1 MWPVTPSLFSGSTSI
16 PVRECTENGKPGYQ
30 YGDSGACYTYPRGDE
45 AARRKAKQRAHIQ
58 AAAIEANQRR
68 RGETPKAAPATQEF
82 VKFVDQD
89 LTSPDQIAPEVLAQI
104 EKYAGEPVPADQ
116 VLVRYA
122 HLANDQYDRSH
133 ERFPVEYL
141 HRFKATMHGKSLLP
155 GHDRSA
161 VPLGVWLEGEV
172 IKDDQ
177 GAHHLKLPFYM
188 DARSEMA
195 RRVRLG
201 IAKKVS
207 ISFKAP
213 GRTCDLCGQDY
224 DGQNGCENGHKKGQT
239 YDGKLCTVTYSG
251 DPARV
256 EAMEGS
262 LVWLACQY
270 GAEVTGAKAPEDE
283 ELMNELEELKAKVA
297 ALEDDLTTSQ
307 KKAAES
313 EALAKEGQ
321 EYRAYLKGEIIR
333 KMTAGMADRP
343 QEAETKAATLTAMLA
358 NADLEQLR
366 NMDKVAQAEFDQKF
380 PPSTQ
385 SHQLGNEPGRAAP
398 APATGMIPPAQSFK
412 FDPHGSLRRAS

>member
-1 MWPVTPSLFSGSTSI
+1 MPVHS
-16 PVRECTENGKPGYQ
+16 CTENGRQGYQ
-30 YGDSGACYTYPRGDE
+30 YGSQTCYTFPPGNE
-45 AARRKAKQRAHIQ
+45 AARRKAKQQ
-58 AAAIEANQRR
+58 AYLQGAAIEAEQKR
-68 RGETPKAAPATQEF
+68 RGQKPKSLEADLFTKEAREELAAGDA
-82 VKFVDQD
+82 V
-89 LTSPDQIAPEVLAQI
+89 SPEIMAQI
-104 EKYAGEPVPADQ
+104 HRYAGEEVPTDQ

-122 HLANDQYDRSH
+122 NLCNDQIDRSH
-133 ERFPVEYL
+133 ERFPVDYL
-141 HRFKATMHGKSLLP
+141 KRFAETIPGKSLLP
-155 GHDRSA
+155 GHDRGA
-161 VPLGVWLEGEV
+161 VPIGVWLNGEV
-172 IKDDQ
+172 IKGDD
-177 GAHHLKLPFYM
+177 GVTHLRAPFYM

-270 GAEVTGAKAPEDE
+270 GAEVTGAKDE
-283 ELMNELEELKAKVA
+283 EESGVRGQGSGESKMNELEELKAKVA

-313 EALAKEGQ
+313 ETLAKEGE
-321 EYRAYLKGEIIR
+321 EYRAYLRGEIIR

>member
-1 MWPVTPSLFSGSTSI
+1 MLF
-16 PVRECTENGKPGYQ
+16 E
-30 YGDSGACYTYPRGDE
+30 
-45 AARRKAKQRAHIQ
+45 
-58 AAAIEANQRR
+58 
-68 RGETPKAAPATQEF
+68 ETKAAPEDIT
-82 VKFVDQD
+82 
-89 LTSPDQIAPEVLAQI
+89 APETISPELLAQI
-104 EKYAGEPVPADQ
+104 ERYAGEPVPADQ

-122 HLANDQYDRSH
+122 HLANDQVDRSH
-133 ERFPVEYL
+133 ERFPLAYL
-141 HRFKATMHGKSLLP
+141 QRFKETMPGKSLLE
-155 GHDRSA
+155 GHNRERA
-161 VPLGVWLEGEV
+161 PLGVWLEGDV
-172 IKDDQ
+172 VRDDK
-177 GAHHLKLPFYM
+177 GVTHLKVPFFM
-188 DARSEMA
+188 DASSEMA

-224 DGQNGCENGHKKGQT
+224 DGQNGCENGHRKGQT

-283 ELMNELEELKAKVA
+283 ERMNELDELKAKVA
-297 ALEDDLTTSQ
+297 ALEDDLTGAQ
-307 KKAAES
+307 KKAGDN
-313 EALAKEGQ
+313 EALAREGQ
-321 EYRAYLKGEIIR
+321 EYRAYLRGEIIR

-380 PPSTQ
+380 SPPTQ
-385 SHQLGNEPGRAAP
+385 SHQLGSEPGSAAP
-398 APATGMIPPAQSFK
+398 APTAMTPPAQGLK